1 MEMPATFKKNHRLL
15 KKAEYALVF
24 RQHQALS
31 TKEYL
36 RIYYAQPIKKNSEA
50 RIGLVVSK
58 KVAKKAVHRN
68 YMKRA
73 LREWFRI
80 ERRLL
85 PPADYIFMVKKSFTA
100 DEIDK
105 VTRELIYFK
114 RTIGKRLS

>member
-1 MEMPATFKKNHRLL
+1 M
-15 KKAEYALVF
+15 
-24 RQHQALS
+24 
-31 TKEYL
+31 
-36 RIYYAQPIKKNSEA
+36 
-50 RIGLVVSK
+50 VSK

>member
-1 MEMPATFKKNHRLL
+1 
-15 KKAEYALVF
+15 
-24 RQHQALS
+24 
-31 TKEYL
+31 
-36 RIYYAQPIKKNSEA
+36 
-50 RIGLVVSK
+50 
-58 KVAKKAVHRN
+58 
-68 YMKRA
+68 MKRA